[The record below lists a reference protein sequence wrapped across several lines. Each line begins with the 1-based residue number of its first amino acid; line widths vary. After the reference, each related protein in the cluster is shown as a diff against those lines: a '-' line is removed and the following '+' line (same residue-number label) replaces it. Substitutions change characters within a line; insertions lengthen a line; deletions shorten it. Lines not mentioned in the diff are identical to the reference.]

1 MVRRT
6 VKYIG
11 LSGQVKNMQRHEGG
25 EGVNQAGMRE
35 KRFPGGEK
43 KENL

>member
-1 MVRRT
+1 
-6 VKYIG
+6 
-11 LSGQVKNMQRHEGG
+11 MQRHEGG

-35 KRFPGGEK
+35 ERLPGGEK